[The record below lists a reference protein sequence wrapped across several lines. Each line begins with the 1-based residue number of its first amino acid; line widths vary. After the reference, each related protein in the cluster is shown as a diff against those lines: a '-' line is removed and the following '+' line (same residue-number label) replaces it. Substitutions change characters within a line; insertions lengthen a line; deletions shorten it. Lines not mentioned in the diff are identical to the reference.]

1 MFERPT
7 KTLKHSLFNVFE
19 NAQDYVADVC
29 FDYPNQKQKIWAHK
43 ALLIARV
50 PEAFRTKYMAPLEQ
64 QQQQAAEHEETTTTT
79 TTTTTKQATI
89 TLDISV
95 VIPYT
100 TLRQLLRFWYIAQ
113 FSAPLDDAS
122 LLSSHV
128 AGLDLEDASSS
139 LQSEVELNIRR
150 EITALEERLEVKLIP
165 VPSTVGPHADTHQ
178 WTSDLKRMMDEKIC
192 CDVVVNIFNVPHG
205 QPITNQV
212 SFPAHRFILASQSP
226 YFYSVFCTEFRE
238 ASTSSV
244 HMPSDLFSSTAL
256 QVILHYFYTDMLIL
270 PPFVSA
276 GTKKSQP
283 HIARLN
289 EKKHELRI
297 LQKVFGAADFLGHYD
312 TICKAVL
319 VKMSVICHHFKCV
332 CTECA
337 VLLPSMLLFADKNEK
352 YVSKLRHKLLS
363 LYADPLDS
371 LAPLWSQKPFAI
383 LVNSLN
389 SAQAATT
396 APVIP
401 STTTASTLNSTTN
414 KADSGAEVISQIFS
428 NKASAVPPPAAT
440 TTSNATA
447 SATPQQA
454 NSLDGTQSLSSSST
468 TTTIPTA
475 NELGLVAELTERT
488 FANITKHNSVRA
500 LHSLHLCLSYL
511 RGADPFPTW
520 SQPVLT
526 ILNQFLH
533 YTVDMISSNFDYYCV
548 EYPILLSC
556 VDGIGF
562 GFSVDFLG
570 FVLTRVLTEGIH
582 DGNAAILYQGIVRD
596 LGGRQEMVRNVAVDS
611 VLLDAR
617 VKCASYLSRRWM
629 AVKAEGGFVNIDKEI
644 LRLIAEDINVP
655 TKALTKPLENDFST
669 MFSFKPKK
677 ASNTTVSRAVSKED
691 ALATSTIPSSNASKR
706 LSFGSATASI
716 HPQDN
721 DTQLPSGQRLGR
733 SRSLSASNNTQESIL
748 KKDSQLRNH
757 GHHSDNEDIVMSVGS
772 IRRSSNSNS
781 SIHYRSYRRQGS
793 TGSLTD
799 ALLPIDTISKDATA
813 ADTSKDGKTEAAPR
827 PTRLRFAL
835 PDTPSRVKPN
845 SHRLSA
851 IQGSQQHSGNM
862 NHAQKAAARKGRR
875 AKSPGKSR
883 WSLGYSTSDSSDD
896 ESGGKYKHIPLVG
909 QKVELLRRPLPTQGT
924 IKYIGE
930 VEFAKGTWVGVE
942 LESRLGNND
951 GSVDGKR
958 YFETFPQRGVFVKI
972 DDFKIIAP
980 PAEKK

>member
-7 KTLKHSLFNVFE
+7 KTLKHSLFNVLE

-29 FDYPNQKQKIWAHK
+29 FEYPNQNQKIWAHK

-50 PEAFRTKYMAPLEQ
+50 PQVFRNKYMAPLEQ
-64 QQQQAAEHEETTTTT
+64 QQTAKHEE
-79 TTTTTKQATI
+79 KPSTI

-100 TLRQLLRFWYIAQ
+100 TLRQLLRFWYIAE

-128 AGLDLEDASSS
+128 SGLDLEDASSS

-150 EITALEERLEVKLIP
+150 EIAALEEKLDVQLIP
-165 VPSTVGPHADTHQ
+165 VPVNGGGGPHADANQ
-178 WTSDLKRMMDEKIC
+178 WTSDLKRMMDQEIC
-192 CDVVVNIFNVPHG
+192 CDVVVSIFNVPHG
-205 QPITNQV
+205 QQITNQV

-319 VKMSVICHHFKCV
+319 IKMSVICHHFKCV

-389 SAQAATT
+389 SAQTVASNM
-396 APVIP
+396 P
-401 STTTASTLNSTTN
+401 STTTTAGTVNSAASSKSAT
-414 KADSGAEVISQIFS
+414 DSGTQVISQIFN
-428 NKASAVPPPAAT
+428 NKATSVIPPPPASAPAPASVAMAT
-440 TTSNATA
+440 NI
-447 SATPQQA
+447 
-454 NSLDGTQSLSSSST
+454 NSLDSTQSLSSSST
-468 TTTIPTA
+468 TTTIPTPS
-475 NELGLVAELTERT
+475 ELGLIAELTERT
-488 FANITKHNSVRA
+488 FANISKHNSVRA

-520 SQPVLT
+520 SQPVLN

-533 YTVDMISSNFDYYCV
+533 YTVDMISTNFDYYCV

-617 VKCASYLSRRWM
+617 VKCASYLSKRWM
-629 AVKAEGGFVNIDKEI
+629 AVKAEGGFANIDKEI

-655 TKALTKPLENDFST
+655 TKTLTKPLENDFST

-677 ASNTTVSRAVSKED
+677 TSNTAVSRAVSKED
-691 ALATSTIPSSNASKR
+691 ALATSTIPASNASKR

-716 HPQDN
+716 HPQD
-721 DTQLPSGQRLGR
+721 DTQQPSGQRLGR

-748 KKDSQLRNH
+748 KKDSQLRH
-757 GHHSDNEDIVMSVGS
+757 QGHHSDNEDIVMSIGGM
-772 IRRSSNSNS
+772 RRSSSSNGS
-781 SIHYRSYRRQGS
+781 VHYRSYRRQGS

-799 ALLPIDTISKDATA
+799 ALLPIDTIPKDTAASSDSQKDA
-813 ADTSKDGKTEAAPR
+813 KTDAAAPR

-851 IQGSQQHSGNM
+851 IQGSNQHSGSM

-942 LESRLGNND
+942 LESRR
-951 GSVDGKR
+951 KCC
-958 YFETFPQRGVFVKI
+958 
-972 DDFKIIAP
+972 
-980 PAEKK
+980 

>member
-1 MFERPT
+1 MFERPK
-7 KTLKHSLFNVFE
+7 KTLRHSLFNVFE

-29 FDYPNQKQKIWAHK
+29 FDYPSQGQKIWAHK
-43 ALLIARV
+43 GRRVQADLEMCMTRTHFCSTRTALLIARV
-50 PEAFRTKYMAPLEQ
+50 PEAFRKKHMAALEQ
-64 QQQQAAEHEETTTTT
+64 PQQAAEHDETSSSS
-79 TTTTTKQATI
+79 TKQATI

-95 VIPYT
+95 VIPHT

-113 FSAPLDDAS
+113 FTAPLDDAS

-139 LQSEVELNIRR
+139 LQSEVELTIRR
-150 EITALEERLEVKLIP
+150 EIAALEERLDAKLIP
-165 VPSTVGPHADTHQ
+165 VPSTVGPHADAHQ

-205 QPITNQV
+205 QQITHQE

-270 PPFVSA
+270 PPFVPA

-319 VKMSVICHHFKCV
+319 IKMSVICHHFKCV

-337 VLLPSMLLFADKNEK
+337 VLLPSMLLFADKNDK

-383 LVNSLN
+383 LISSLN
-389 SAQAATT
+389 SAQAAIT

-401 STTTASTLNSTTN
+401 STTAAAGTINSTTN
-414 KADSGAEVISQIFS
+414 KADSGAQVISQIFS
-428 NKASAVPPPAAT
+428 NKASTMPPPAAPT
-440 TTSNATA
+440 ANNAAA

-468 TTTIPTA
+468 TTTIPTPS
-475 NELGLVAELTERT
+475 ELGLVAELTERT

-520 SQPVLT
+520 SQPVLN

-617 VKCASYLSRRWM
+617 VKCASYLSKRWM
-629 AVKAEGGFVNIDKEI
+629 AVKAEGGFANIDKEI
-644 LRLIAEDINVP
+644 LRLIAEGMHYTNMVLLYI
-655 TKALTKPLENDFST
+655 LY
-669 MFSFKPKK
+669 
-677 ASNTTVSRAVSKED
+677 
-691 ALATSTIPSSNASKR
+691 
-706 LSFGSATASI
+706 LSCFG
-716 HPQDN
+716 
-721 DTQLPSGQRLGR
+721 
-733 SRSLSASNNTQESIL
+733 
-748 KKDSQLRNH
+748 
-757 GHHSDNEDIVMSVGS
+757 
-772 IRRSSNSNS
+772 
-781 SIHYRSYRRQGS
+781 
-793 TGSLTD
+793 
-799 ALLPIDTISKDATA
+799 
-813 ADTSKDGKTEAAPR
+813 
-827 PTRLRFAL
+827 
-835 PDTPSRVKPN
+835 
-845 SHRLSA
+845 
-851 IQGSQQHSGNM
+851 
-862 NHAQKAAARKGRR
+862 
-875 AKSPGKSR
+875 
-883 WSLGYSTSDSSDD
+883 
-896 ESGGKYKHIPLVG
+896 
-909 QKVELLRRPLPTQGT
+909 
-924 IKYIGE
+924 
-930 VEFAKGTWVGVE
+930 
-942 LESRLGNND
+942 
-951 GSVDGKR
+951 R
-958 YFETFPQRGVFVKI
+958 Y
-972 DDFKIIAP
+972 
-980 PAEKK
+980 